1 MPKIKVTFADS
12 STVIFHEEQ
21 GFQTIVKRDNETSL
35 GEFFSLWNHIR
46 EGLIPSFTTLLVNSL
61 FFYDVENPSVV
72 YSSSAVVKVEEL

>member
-35 GEFFSLWNHIR
+35 DEFFSLWNHIR